1 MRLSRNSN
9 NVPLQALV
17 TPPQLSGLR
26 IYLVISMTTG
36 VPMFTAVGQSTA
48 ILFDMTASDT
58 TPVSQ
63 MVNQRWAPKGDDD
76 FITRAHKQRIGSK
89 YR

>member
-1 MRLSRNSN
+1 
-9 NVPLQALV
+9 
-17 TPPQLSGLR
+17 
-26 IYLVISMTTG
+26 
-36 VPMFTAVGQSTA
+36 MFTAVGQSTA

-76 FITRAHKQRIGSK
+76 FITRAHKQRMGSK
-89 YR
+89 YRWRKDWRTKARLCVLQDDI